1 MIKKA
6 VVFGIVG
13 VATATSLSLYFAFL
27 RGPAELEAW
36 GTVEVREIHVGS
48 KVGGRIGEVLVREGD
63 RVEKGQLLVSFEDQ
77 ELEAELAATRARHEQ
92 ALINLRKMERGYR
105 PEEVTEARA
114 QAARAEADW
123 EMIRVGYREEQV
135 ERARWELE
143 AARAEAANARR
154 TYERYRR
161 LWTDGVYSRQR
172 FEDIETRSK
181 AATAAEKGAEER
193 LGELEKGYRAEEVAS
208 AEARYLQMQAYE
220 RKISSGFRREDVQ
233 AARAALALGAA
244 ELRGA
249 ESRYRERMVRAPA
262 NATVEVLDVRP
273 GDLIAPR
280 SPVATLLESDQLYVR
295 LYIPETEIGRVRV
308 GQPAVLRVDSFPGK
322 DFTAVVE
329 QVNNR
334 AEFLPRNVQT
344 RRERVHQVFGVK
356 LRINDPDAEGRIK
369 PGMSVEARLTEA
381 EE

>member
-1 MIKKA
+1 M
-6 VVFGIVG
+6 
-13 VATATSLSLYFAFL
+13 
-27 RGPAELEAW
+27 
-36 GTVEVREIHVGS
+36 REIHVGS
-48 KVGGRIGEVLVREGD
+48 KVGGRIREVLVREGD
-63 RVEKGQLLVSFEDQ
+63 RVEKGQPLVGFEDQ
-77 ELEAELAATRARHEQ
+77 ELEAELGATRARHEQ
-92 ALINLRKMERGYR
+92 AIINLRKMERGYR

-135 ERARWELE
+135 ERVRWELE
-143 AARAEAANARR
+143 VARAEAVNARR
-154 TYERYRR
+154 TYERYRQ

-172 FEDIETRSK
+172 FEDIETRWK
-181 AATAAEKGAEER
+181 AARAAEKAAEER
-193 LGELEKGYRAEEVAS
+193 LGELEKGYRAGEVAS

-220 RKISSGFRREDVQ
+220 RKISSGSRREDVQ
-233 AARAALALGAA
+233 AARAALALAAA

-295 LYIPETEIGRVRV
+295 VYIPETEVGRIRV
-308 GQPAVLRVDSFPGK
+308 GQPALLRVDSFPGR
-322 DFTAVVE
+322 DFTAIVE
-329 QVNNR
+329 QVNNK

-356 LRINDPDAEGRIK
+356 LRIKDPDPEGRIK
-369 PGMSVEARLTEA
+369 PGMAVEARLTGA

>member
-1 MIKKA
+1 MNKKA

-27 RGPAELEAW
+27 RGPAQLEAW

-48 KVGGRIGEVLVREGD
+48 KVGGRIREVLVREGD
-63 RVEKGQLLVSFEDQ
+63 RVEKGQPLVGFEDQ
-77 ELEAELAATRARHEQ
+77 ELEAELGATRARHEQ
-92 ALINLRKMERGYR
+92 AIINLRKMERGYR

-135 ERARWELE
+135 ERVRWELE
-143 AARAEAANARR
+143 VARAEAVNARR
-154 TYERYRR
+154 TYERYRQ
-161 LWTDGVYSRQR
+161 LWTDGVYSRQG
-172 FEDIETRSK
+172 FEDIETRWK
-181 AATAAEKGAEER
+181 AATAAEKAAEER

-233 AARAALALGAA
+233 AARAALALAAA

-295 LYIPETEIGRVRV
+295 VYIPETEVGRIWV
-308 GQPAVLRVDSFPGK
+308 GQPALLRVDSFPGR

-329 QVNNR
+329 QVNNK

-356 LRINDPDAEGRIK
+356 LRIEDPEGRIK
-369 PGMSVEARLTEA
+369 PGMAVEARLTGA